1 MAAAGAVR
9 ETAAMIAGMR
19 PALQPGTWS
28 FVTLGP
34 DDPRLSQ
41 ALATM
46 REPEGL
52 SVILP
57 AGDDDPLPMAHILLQ
72 VTSALDG
79 VGLTAAVSTAL
90 AAADIPC
97 NVVAG
102 HHHDHIF
109 VPQSQA
115 NAALRI
121 LERRAAE

>member
-1 MAAAGAVR
+1 
-9 ETAAMIAGMR
+9 MIAGMR

-28 FVTLGP
+28 FVPLGP
-34 DDPRLSQ
+34 DAPRLSQ

-46 REPEGL
+46 REPEGR
-52 SVILP
+52 SAMLP
-57 AGDDDPLPMAHILLQ
+57 AAPDDPLPMAHILLQ
-72 VTSALDG
+72 VTSALDC
-79 VGLTAAVSTAL
+79 VGLTAAGSTVL
-90 AAADIPC
+90 AVADSPC

-115 NAALRI
+115 TAALRI